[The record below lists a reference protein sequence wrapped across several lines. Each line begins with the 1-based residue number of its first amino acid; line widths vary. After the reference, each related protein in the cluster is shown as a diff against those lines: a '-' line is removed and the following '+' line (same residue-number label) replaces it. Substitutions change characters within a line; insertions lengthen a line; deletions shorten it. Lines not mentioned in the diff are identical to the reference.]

1 MVGQGTGPR
10 QYAEFLYR
18 GSLRLDFRIFVTL
31 YCAMRVRLVTWAVAF
46 LATLPGPVWAVEA
59 APTISDRKIV
69 ERLTRVETRLD
80 GINARLDG
88 IDTRLDGL
96 DGRIDRLEI
105 RLDEGLNTLR
115 ADMNSQFDRLNN
127 MLIGMTAVFGGLVV
141 VCIGLVF
148 RTQKT
153 ASQPS
158 VTSTKRL
165 M

>member
-1 MVGQGTGPR
+1 MK
-10 QYAEFLYR
+10 
-18 GSLRLDFRIFVTL
+18 
-31 YCAMRVRLVTWAVAF
+31 VRLIVWAVAL
-46 LATLPGPVWAVEA
+46 LATLPGPLWAVEA
-59 APTISDRKIV
+59 TPTISDREIV

-115 ADMNSQFDRLNN
+115 ADMNSKFDQLNN

-141 VCIGLVF
+141 VCIGFVF

-165 M
+165 NSIDTMLRDFGEINPDFAAILKRRPTL